1 MSESGGDP
9 RRPMDLLGASVLG
22 GFAVVLGLNQA
33 LVKVVNDGLAPVFQ
47 VGVRSIAA
55 FLPVLLYA
63 FFMRK
68 RLSISD
74 GSLLP
79 GLLSGLLFSVEF
91 CLLFLALELSSVAR
105 VSLFFYTMPVWL
117 ALVSHFILPGERL
130 NLIRASGLVVAI
142 GGVALALLGD
152 SSSDADGAW
161 LGDLFAILGALAWGG
176 IALVVRAT
184 RLSQS
189 TPEMSLLYQLAVSG
203 IVMTAIAP
211 FVGDTV
217 RDLTP
222 QIIGIFAFQV
232 LFVVGIGFAMWFW
245 ALGVYRTS
253 DTASFSLLSP
263 VFGVFFGWLMFDDPI
278 TPTFLAALGLVL
290 VGLVLINRR

>member
-1 MSESGGDP
+1 MSEPGGDP
-9 RRPMDLLGASVLG
+9 RRPMDLLGAAALG
-22 GFAVVLGLNQA
+22 GFAVILGLNQA
-33 LVKVVNDGLAPVFQ
+33 LVKIVNDGLAPVFQ

-55 FLPVLLYA
+55 FLPVLLFA
-63 FFMRK
+63 LFMRK

-74 GSLLP
+74 GSLAP
-79 GLLSGLLFSVEF
+79 GIMSGLLFSVEF

-117 ALVSHFILPGERL
+117 ALVAHFVLPGERL
-130 NLIRASGLVVAI
+130 NLVRASGLAIAI

-152 SSSDADGAW
+152 PAASESAW
-161 LGDLFAILGALAWGG
+161 LGDMLALLGALAWGG
-176 IALVVRAT
+176 IAIVVRTT

-189 TPEMSLLYQLAVSG
+189 TPEMALLYQLAVSG
-203 IVMTAIAP
+203 ILLTAMAP
-211 FVGDTV
+211 LVGDTV

-222 QIIGIFAFQV
+222 EIIGIFAFQV
-232 LFVVGIGFAMWFW
+232 IVVVAIGFAMWIW
-245 ALGVYRTS
+245 ALSIYRAS

-263 VFGVFFGWLMFDDPI
+263 VVGVFVGWLLFDDPL

-290 VGLVLINRR
+290 TGLILVNRR